1 MRVYLTG
8 FMGCGKTT
16 VGPLL
21 ARRLGA
27 PFIDLDREFERR
39 AGMTVREVF
48 ERQGEPAFRAMEAEA
63 LRGTLA
69 LPDVVVA
76 VGGGTLTF
84 EANARLAAANGL
96 SVWLN
101 VPFATIASR
110 IGGLGKADRPLFK
123 EESQALALYRE
134 RLPAYR
140 RADLTV
146 DIAPEE
152 GPEEIAARIALLIGN
167 RRCVI

>member
-1 MRVYLTG
+1 MRIYLTG

-27 PFIDLDREFERR
+27 PFVDLDLEIERR
-39 AGMTVREVF
+39 AGMTVREIF
-48 ERQGEPAFRAMEAEA
+48 ARQGEPAFRQMEAEA

-76 VGGGTLTF
+76 LGGGTLTF
-84 EANARLAAANGL
+84 EGNARWVSANGL

-101 VPFATIASR
+101 LPFATIASR
-110 IGGLGKADRPLFK
+110 IGGMGKTDRPLFK
-123 EESQALALYRE
+123 DGSQALALYRE
-134 RLPAYR
+134 RLPVYR
-140 RADLTV
+140 RSDLTV

-167 RRCVI
+167 R